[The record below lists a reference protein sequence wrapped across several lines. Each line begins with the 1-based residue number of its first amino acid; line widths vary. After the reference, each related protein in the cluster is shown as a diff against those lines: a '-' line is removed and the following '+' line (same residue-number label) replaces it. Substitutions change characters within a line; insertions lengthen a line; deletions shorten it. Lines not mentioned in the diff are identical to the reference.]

1 MYTLLSFASA
11 ISLTVLCFVILG
23 ISIPYIEGSRK
34 VRYARVVLA
43 VAYFVIA
50 LPGYLELI
58 SVPVVDPL
66 IVAAFTI
73 SAATYEA
80 LLITETL
87 ITLMCPQ
94 DINRKSI
101 FLHLVSVSAVVMLFL
116 LSVFV
121 YRRFFILYLGAV
133 FSILLYIYYIRLF
146 NIEYKKFRTT
156 MEEYYDEGQYYK
168 LRWSAISFYSSL
180 VVGLLALVAPFGP
193 IVLYDIFTI
202 GYITFYI
209 MFTIRFGNYVMQL
222 NYYLPAILSKNRVTK
237 PDEVNADKGDRVKLN
252 EATVGDKL
260 KGNKEIDKLK
270 NSLQNEGLLKMLDLE
285 KSLVYFTTSLKS
297 NEVVMEKTTRGKI
310 IKLYEEDEDLL
321 EDAIIENKQAIEMAK
336 IYSDILSGTMDT
348 YASIISN
355 NLNAVMKIL
364 TSVTFILAIP
374 TLIASIWGMN
384 VELPFQREPLG
395 FLIITVFSII
405 MCIVA
410 TIWLKRKRMLN

>member
-1 MYTLLSFASA
+1 MIKMYNTD
-11 ISLTVLCFVILG
+11 INTN
-23 ISIPYIEGSRK
+23 
-34 VRYARVVLA
+34 
-43 VAYFVIA
+43 
-50 LPGYLELI
+50 
-58 SVPVVDPL
+58 
-66 IVAAFTI
+66 
-73 SAATYEA
+73 
-80 LLITETL
+80 ITEETKDLKKGNWINMISPTEEEIQRVCAALQIKQDFIRYSLDEEEKARIDTEDDDNTTL
-87 ITLMCPQ
+87 YIIDIPVIESDRTRRVYVTIPIGVIFVRDDYIIKKKKKNNDIIKDIKTENVITYK
-94 DINRKSI
+94 KSR
-101 FLHLVSVSAVVMLFL
+101 FL
-116 LSVFV
+116 LQ
-121 YRRFFILYLGAV
+121 ILYANSKKFL
-133 FSILLYIYYIRLF
+133 SLLYKI
-146 NIEYKKFRTT
+146 
-156 MEEYYDEGQYYK
+156 
-168 LRWSAISFYSSL
+168 
-180 VVGLLALVAPFGP
+180 
-193 IVLYDIFTI
+193 
-202 GYITFYI
+202 
-209 MFTIRFGNYVMQL
+209 
-222 NYYLPAILSKNRVTK
+222 
-237 PDEVNADKGDRVKLN
+237 
-252 EATVGDKL
+252 
-260 KGNKEIDKLK
+260 NKELESTENKLK

>member
-1 MYTLLSFASA
+1 MIKMYNTD
-11 ISLTVLCFVILG
+11 INTN
-23 ISIPYIEGSRK
+23 
-34 VRYARVVLA
+34 
-43 VAYFVIA
+43 
-50 LPGYLELI
+50 
-58 SVPVVDPL
+58 
-66 IVAAFTI
+66 
-73 SAATYEA
+73 
-80 LLITETL
+80 ITEETKDLKKGNWINMISPTEEEIQRVCAALQIKQDFIRYSLDEEEKARIDTEDDDNTTL
-87 ITLMCPQ
+87 YIIDIPVIESDRTRRVYVTMPIGVIFVRDDYIITVSQ
-94 DINRKSI
+94 KNNDIIKDIKTENVITYKKSR
-101 FLHLVSVSAVVMLFL
+101 FL
-116 LSVFV
+116 LQ
-121 YRRFFILYLGAV
+121 ILYANSKKFLC
-133 FSILLYIYYIRLF
+133 LLYKI
-146 NIEYKKFRTT
+146 
-156 MEEYYDEGQYYK
+156 
-168 LRWSAISFYSSL
+168 
-180 VVGLLALVAPFGP
+180 
-193 IVLYDIFTI
+193 
-202 GYITFYI
+202 
-209 MFTIRFGNYVMQL
+209 
-222 NYYLPAILSKNRVTK
+222 
-237 PDEVNADKGDRVKLN
+237 
-252 EATVGDKL
+252 
-260 KGNKEIDKLK
+260 NKELESTENKLK